1 MTGDT
6 DMLHQLAQLL
16 KLDDTGLTDQGIME
30 LIKNNYN
37 DYYLKLKEN
46 REKLEQLMQEEL
58 SIALAGRAGS

>member
-58 SIALAGRAGS
+58 SIALASRAGT